1 MTVSPHIR
9 QKLYQLTG
17 NNYSNEEIELLQKEC
32 LTSDLSFYEYVQSKN
47 DTESDKLIN
56 FYNSLPDVDFFDI
69 HNEKTKEVL
78 IKLCLSKIAGLN
90 AYVRRVKYGT
100 PEQVSISSVKDTF
113 FKVMPKIKNNNLF
126 WILFGIFYIYY
137 EVTSFSLKQFLEI
150 ITEERLKV
158 SLLDRSKLCSILFS
172 LMYLRVEEQTGKI
185 ETSED
190 LKKYLEEKAFE
201 YYKDPKKNIFRTTET
216 LYGLILKV
224 KEKNDENLLGI
235 YRGFKINKSDK
246 QSIIFDKE
254 KKRQI
259 AGRGL
264 SYTVDKEVAVRFAAR
279 KTDYARFLYTVYQFD
294 EKNWDVP
301 NFDDSPTD
309 PSIVEQA
316 HDTLVQNGFTR
327 DFYTDKKVRDNFY
340 HSAFGKSFVARYKK
354 HFSDKPDLFDR
365 IIKNEKQFNNSNLHA
380 YVCSCGVTLEDI
392 IFFSTYDGELEI
404 VCNPDNV
411 LMTGYQS
418 VTFEQFLHLLKSGK
432 ELT

>member
-32 LTSDLSFYEYVQSKN
+32 LTSDLSFYEYVQSKK
-47 DTESDKLIN
+47 DIESDKLIN

-78 IKLCLSKIAGLN
+78 IKLCFSKIASLN
-90 AYVRRVKYGT
+90 ANVRRVKYGT
-100 PEQVSISSVKDTF
+100 AEQVSVSSVKDTF

-158 SLLDRSKLCSILFS
+158 GLLDRSKLCSILFS
-172 LMYLRVEEQTGKI
+172 IMYLRDEEETGKI
-185 ETSED
+185 ETLED
-190 LKKYLEEKAFE
+190 FKKYLEEKAFE
-201 YYKDPKKNIFRTTET
+201 YYKNPKPNIFLTTES
-216 LYGLILKV
+216 LYLAILKV
-224 KEKNDENLLGI
+224 SQKNDTNEIGI

-264 SYTVDKEVAVRFAAR
+264 SYTVDKEIAVRFAAR
-279 KTDYARFLYTVYQFD
+279 KTDYARFLYTVYHFD

-301 NFDDSPTD
+301 NFDSDSD

-340 HSAFGKSFVARYKK
+340 NSAFGKSFVAKYKK
-354 HFSDKPDLFDR
+354 FYSDKIDLFDR
-365 IIKNEKQFNNSNLHA
+365 ITMNEKQFNNSNLNA
-380 YVCSCGVTLEDI
+380 YVGSFLVKLEDI
-392 IFFSTYDGELEI
+392 IFLSIYDRELEV
-404 VCNPDNV
+404 VCNPDKV
-411 LMTGYQS
+411 LMFRYEP